1 MKRKLLSVVLCAAM
15 TASLLAGCGNNS
27 GSSNNNADNNA
38 DNKANNSADNKVDDS
53 EDNNVADTE
62 NNEAPSGPAASDET
76 VVLRVW
82 AAEEDQNLTN
92 ELVNKFKEANP
103 DQEFDITVGVESE
116 ANAKDDILVDPE
128 AAADVFAF
136 ASDQIIDL
144 VNAKVLQPVQD
155 VDTITSSNVSGAVEA
170 ASVDGTLYAYPFSA
184 DNGYFLLY
192 DSNIIS
198 DDQVKT
204 WDGILEACG
213 AAGKKAGMVFASGWY
228 NAGFFFGA
236 GFTSELNADGST
248 KIDWNGTSSTGIKGT
263 DVAQGMLDIA
273 KNPAFLPIT
282 DGDSANQIATGTLG
296 AIVSGTWDAEAA
308 QTAFGDGYRAT
319 VLPTFTVAGE
329 QVQQASVA
337 GYKFIGVNANS
348 QQVGW
353 AMELAKFLTNEE
365 SQLERFSQRGIGP
378 SNSAVAESEE
388 VKANPALAAVTEQ
401 NGKFGVVQMAGG
413 SYWEPSKSFGEIIA
427 QGNPDGTD
435 LQTLLDNVV
444 EAAAQP
450 TVAE

>member
-27 GSSNNNADNNA
+27 GSSNNNA

-282 DGDSANQIATGTLG
+282 DGDTANQIATGTLG

-329 QVQQASVA
+329 QVQQGSVA
-337 GYKFIGVNANS
+337 GYKFIGVNSNS

-353 AMELAKFLTNEE
+353 AMELAEFLTNEE

>member
-27 GSSNNNADNNA
+27 GSSNNNA

-213 AAGKKAGMVFASGWY
+213 AAGKKAGMVFTSGWY

-329 QVQQASVA
+329 QVQQGSVA